1 MDYPVPTA
9 VRIFQRTVFLPAL
22 ALLGFACAIA
32 WGDDWPQWRG
42 PLRDGVWRED
52 GILETFPTNGLTVRW
67 RTSIGAGFSGP
78 AVAGGRVFLMDR
90 VTKEDPDTEVKIRYD
105 FRDQTMG
112 LERVLGV
119 DEATGKILWTHSYL
133 CKYSVAYGI
142 GPRAT
147 PTVQGDKLYSLGTV
161 FMVPHRDRVFIFNE
175 KGDLILSKL
184 SAKGYEEISR
194 AHIVEPDMPSDG
206 SGGRKVAWA
215 HPAFANRC
223 VYVRN
228 NQELICVSLAA
239 KP

>member
-22 ALLGFACAIA
+22 ALLGFAGAIA

-42 PLRDGVWRED
+42 PQRDGVWRED

-147 PTVQGDKLYSLGTV
+147 PTVQGDKLYSLGTMGDLYCLEAATGKEVWKKKGFNTV
-161 FMVPHRDRVFIFNE
+161 FSTVLLRDRFMY
-175 KGDLILSKL
+175 G
-184 SAKGYEEISR
+184 
-194 AHIVEPDMPSDG
+194 
-206 SGGRKVAWA
+206 
-215 HPAFANRC
+215 
-223 VYVRN
+223 
-228 NQELICVSLAA
+228 VSLYGEMCCTEAL
-239 KP
+239 